1 MLDTNI
7 CIYALKRRPPEVL
20 SRLERLT
27 PADVAV
33 SAVTA
38 AELRFGAS
46 KSSAPERNHRV
57 LDVFLGHINVLAFDV
72 DAATSYGRVRAHL
85 ERRGRP
91 IGAMDTLIAAHALS
105 LGATLVSNNVRE
117 FKRVPR
123 LRCENWVS

>member
-1 MLDTNI
+1 MPSPEDVLDTNI
-7 CIYALKRRPPEVL
+7 CIYALRRRPPEVL

-85 ERRGRP
+85 ER
-91 IGAMDTLIAAHALS
+91 ASELTLS
-105 LGATLVSNNVRE
+105 VLGAGASGGVRS
-117 FKRVPR
+117 PR
-123 LRCENWVS
+123 RRLDSTASEQGAGG

>member
-57 LDVFLGHINVLAFDV
+57 L
-72 DAATSYGRVRAHL
+72 

-123 LRCENWVS
+123 LRCENWVG

>member
-1 MLDTNI
+1 M
-7 CIYALKRRPPEVL
+7 
-20 SRLERLT
+20 
-27 PADVAV
+27 
-33 SAVTA
+33 
-38 AELRFGAS
+38 
-46 KSSAPERNHRV
+46 
-57 LDVFLGHINVLAFDV
+57 
-72 DAATSYGRVRAHL
+72 RAHL

>member
-1 MLDTNI
+1 M
-7 CIYALKRRPPEVL
+7 L
-20 SRLERLT
+20 SRLQHLT

-46 KSSAPERNHRV
+46 KSSAPQRNHQV
-57 LDVFLGHINVLAFDV
+57 LDVFLGHMNVLAFDAE
-72 DAATSYGRVRAHL
+72 AATTYGRVRAHL

-105 LGATLVSNNVRE
+105 LGATLVSNNLRE

-123 LRCENWVS
+123 LRCENCVS